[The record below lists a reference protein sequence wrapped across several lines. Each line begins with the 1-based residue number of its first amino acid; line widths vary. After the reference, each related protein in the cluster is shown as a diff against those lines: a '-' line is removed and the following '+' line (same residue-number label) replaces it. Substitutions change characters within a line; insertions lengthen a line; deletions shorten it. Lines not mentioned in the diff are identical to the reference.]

1 MSCIHIYHRGVS
13 TTEHFGNISWRQSAG
28 VIVKHGFKWMG
39 KIFYLWFVCPRICS
53 MCLHIFLILLDFWYK
68 LYILYIEF
76 RWILKSCIFPV
87 AHLTGEQAASE
98 CEKSNTNNTVFYLKI
113 ATILSAE
120 HFGIYLYKICFKIII
135 RKLLRIILL
144 SIKQI
149 CCQNC
154 SVKAGDVAILYFS
167 TVIPTYLKV
176 LYFQNYF

>member
-1 MSCIHIYHRGVS
+1 MSCIYIYRRGVG

-39 KIFYLWFVCPRICS
+39 KIFYSWFLCPRISC
-53 MCLHIFLILLDFWYK
+53 MCLNKFYLILFYFWYK
-68 LYILYIEF
+68 LYVLYIEF

-98 CEKSNTNNTVFYLKI
+98 WSCVKSNTNNTVFYLKI

-120 HFGIYLYKICFKIII
+120 HIGIYLYKICFKIII
-135 RKLLRIILL
+135 RKLVGIILL

-154 SVKAGDVAILYFS
+154 SVKAGDVAICVFQLLYRP
-167 TVIPTYLKV
+167 I
-176 LYFQNYF
+176 